1 MGATPPEYNT
11 QAEGKSSAGE
21 SGAAGIFTTGST
33 EEHRGGTRGK
43 NTGESCGLRKF
54 GYASGDLVVPTET
67 RQAASL
73 RESFLELTH
82 QLAQR
87 LLIRRAGYASFGDDR
102 GYEFCGRHVEGWV
115 FDLDSVGHH
124 LLAGN
129 VGDLSGVALLDGNFA
144 AVGRGEIDG

>member
-1 MGATPPEYNT
+1 MSLPPLSKIIGDC
-11 QAEGKSSAGE
+11 AVG
-21 SGAAGIFTTGST
+21 GIR
-33 EEHRGGTRGK
+33 EI
-43 NTGESCGLRKF
+43 

-73 RESFLELTH
+73 RKSFLELTH

-87 LLIRRAGYASFGDDR
+87 LLIGRASYAAFGDYR
-102 GYEFCGRHVEGWV
+102 GYVFCGGYVEGWV

-124 LLAGN
+124 LLAGD
-129 VGDLSGVALLDGNFA
+129 VRDFSCVALLNRDFA